1 MPVAQ
6 WEVEVGVGGALCR
19 IEGDAHAV
27 ADLAG
32 ADRLPART
40 RDLVLFKVV
49 IRDLGK
55 PVRPKV
61 SGQDKLSG
69 VQAICTHR
77 MLRLDP
83 ATETCIASTTPALTN
98 SEFEPVTLQLSSLPT
113 EALKSIRTWKQSSD
127 LAVHMAAHM
136 SLPSGMDPDTAAEV
150 VRVLAQTT
158 SGTLMAAFDGDAD
171 QRAVIDFFLKDG
183 MIQGPPFTFTMKG
196 MENIE
201 VSVNLTADTLVAN
214 MKLEDIADE
223 YDLTTHQLITLLGSS
238 GFQHRVL
245 EDKDDIKQARGTEY
259 IKGSDSEEA
268 SRKTWYSLKGKKA
281 MKFYLHALLQHEDGE
296 IVEAVPHLRGETAYK
311 KLLGLVADVP
321 KDNSHDL
328 ALEDDFSAPV
338 VEPKP
343 RPKRKPRRKLAI
355 AAAAADDGGYADDGG
370 AADDGDSG
378 SDGDSSDSSSSHN
391 SSSDDSG
398 SDDSNSSDSSAS
410 DDSSAAAPPVPVRN
424 VDRHQ
429 GNMSFGRHRL
439 TYYADKTKAG
449 NLLGGYQM
457 TCKTHAGGCTKSCK
471 IPEDDVDG
479 GELGAIRRLKYW
491 ASMSTWENVNGKA
504 AHKNKWD
511 DVLRAWEE
519 GSVPSMAEL
528 DAQQAAPAA
537 APANEQAAPAAKRQ
551 RRNWRLRSPP
561 PVD

>member
-1 MPVAQ
+1 MAEQSADTFFTMFMPRLALRSLRQALSPSAMPVAQ

-55 PVRPKV
+55 PVRPNV

-127 LAVHMAAHM
+127 LAVHMAAHI

-214 MKLEDIADE
+214 MKLEDIADQE
-223 YDLTTHQLITLLGSS
+223 KAELELLGKIVKR
-238 GFQHRVL
+238 F
-245 EDKDDIKQARGTEY
+245 
-259 IKGSDSEEA
+259 
-268 SRKTWYSLKGKKA
+268 GK
-281 MKFYLHALLQHEDGE
+281 
-296 IVEAVPHLRGETAYK
+296 
-311 KLLGLVADVP
+311 
-321 KDNSHDL
+321 
-328 ALEDDFSAPV
+328 
-338 VEPKP
+338 
-343 RPKRKPRRKLAI
+343 
-355 AAAAADDGGYADDGG
+355 
-370 AADDGDSG
+370 
-378 SDGDSSDSSSSHN
+378 
-391 SSSDDSG
+391 
-398 SDDSNSSDSSAS
+398 
-410 DDSSAAAPPVPVRN
+410 
-424 VDRHQ
+424 VDRVQ
-429 GNMSFGRHRL
+429 FGNADFLASF
-439 TYYADKTKAG
+439 
-449 NLLGGYQM
+449 
-457 TCKTHAGGCTKSCK
+457 
-471 IPEDDVDG
+471 
-479 GELGAIRRLKYW
+479 
-491 ASMSTWENVNGKA
+491 
-504 AHKNKWD
+504 
-511 DVLRAWEE
+511 
-519 GSVPSMAEL
+519 
-528 DAQQAAPAA
+528 
-537 APANEQAAPAAKRQ
+537 KRGP
-551 RRNWRLRSPP
+551 SPP
-561 PVD
+561 RG